1 MAISFPC
8 NNAACGKM
16 MRAPDGTEGKK
27 ARCSLCGAVQVIPLP
42 PAELIPSLLEFA
54 DEPSPVA
61 GPPPVRC
68 AECGAVLPPKASL
81 CSQCGWVNPGKMGSM
96 PVPVPQVVSKVDG
109 TMEIECLK
117 AVTYGFSNF
126 NSRLKLV
133 LYSIVL
139 VICLDFIRSLFDWL
153 IFYGTGGMV
162 VIVLVSLGCE
172 VVVSGY
178 FLRFYLDC
186 VISSLEG
193 LGQAPDVPDFDLKEL
208 FKTGL
213 KGLGVACVY
222 ILPIVTI
229 PLLPL
234 GLLAW
239 GYSDDLRTCDLR
251 WALRA
256 AGKKPGKLVMLWLIM
271 ILWGV
276 TGTIA
281 LVLLWSLAVITMAAI
296 LGQISSGIEVFF
308 VSLFLHVQL
317 NLMFQ

>member
-1 MAISFPC
+1 
-8 NNAACGKM
+8 
-16 MRAPDGTEGKK
+16 
-27 ARCSLCGAVQVIPLP
+27 
-42 PAELIPSLLEFA
+42 
-54 DEPSPVA
+54 
-61 GPPPVRC
+61 
-68 AECGAVLPPKASL
+68 
-81 CSQCGWVNPGKMGSM
+81 M

-126 NSRLKLV
+126 HSLLKLV
-133 LYSIVL
+133 LYSIAL
-139 VICLDFIRSLFDWL
+139 AIALGFIRGLFDWL
-153 IFYGTGGMV
+153 IFYGVGGMV
-162 VIVLVSLGCE
+162 VIYLVSLGCE

-193 LGQAPDVPDFDLKEL
+193 LGQAPDVPDFNLKEL

-239 GYSDDLRTCDLR
+239 GYSDDLRTFDLR

-308 VSLFLHVQL
+308 VSLFLLAVAGFFIGTVFHTFMAMQFRCVGMLGRYNQDLLDLLPEETSVPAAAAAIIGGLIFSILSVIFILWQL
-317 NLMFQ
+317 VLGLQRAVG